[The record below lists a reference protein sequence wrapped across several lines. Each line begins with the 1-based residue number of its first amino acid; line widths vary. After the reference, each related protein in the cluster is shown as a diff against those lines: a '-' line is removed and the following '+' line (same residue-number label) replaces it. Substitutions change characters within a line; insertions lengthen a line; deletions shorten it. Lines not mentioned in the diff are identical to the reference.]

1 MLLHHRYARLEGWP
15 RVHALHPSF
24 DIFSHRSAKLVLNPI
39 RNRVMNARN
48 GSGGAMARQ
57 QVTIAVWLACGLMA
71 AMSSAAGAMPSP
83 LQVEGSVTIADAD
96 AGLIRLAQAAP
107 AQPAAPAPTADA
119 AAVDP
124 IGNVATLTGSATVTR
139 NSAATPLKLKDDV
152 FKNDV
157 LQTSANST
165 LGVTFNDETTF
176 HLTANA
182 RITVD
187 NYVYEDGGSK
197 NAALFNIARGTVAFV
212 ASAVARTGDMK
223 IETPTATLG
232 IRGTTGL
239 VDVPE
244 GAAAAGQNNVAI
256 KLYPDPDGRVGHID
270 VNGRDGTRLGSLSQG
285 ATGFAIRPGVGA
297 GMRFAAVPLAI
308 SPQQA
313 ARDRGIVQQVHAA
326 QAVGRQIVTQRR
338 ATQRNNPGR
347 QPGAPRPNALP
358 PRNAPPAQPRPPELQ
373 KQGRPGPIRP
383 ALPQRPAA
391 KKRPPQQRR

>member
-1 MLLHHRYARLEGWP
+1 
-15 RVHALHPSF
+15 
-24 DIFSHRSAKLVLNPI
+24 
-39 RNRVMNARN
+39 
-48 GSGGAMARQ
+48 
-57 QVTIAVWLACGLMA
+57 
-71 AMSSAAGAMPSP
+71 
-83 LQVEGSVTIADAD
+83 
-96 AGLIRLAQAAP
+96 
-107 AQPAAPAPTADA
+107 
-119 AAVDP
+119 
-124 IGNVATLTGSATVTR
+124 
-139 NSAATPLKLKDDV
+139 
-152 FKNDV
+152 
-157 LQTSANST
+157 
-165 LGVTFNDETTF
+165 
-176 HLTANA
+176 
-182 RITVD
+182 
-187 NYVYEDGGSK
+187 
-197 NAALFNIARGTVAFV
+197 
-212 ASAVARTGDMK
+212 MK

-285 ATGFAIRPGVGA
+285 ATGFAIRAGAGGGA

-338 ATQRNNPGR
+338 ATQRNNPAR

-358 PRNAPPAQPRPPELQ
+358 PRNAPPAQPRPPALQ

-391 KKRPPQQRR
+391 KKRPAQERR

>member
-1 MLLHHRYARLEGWP
+1 M
-15 RVHALHPSF
+15 
-24 DIFSHRSAKLVLNPI
+24 FSRRSAVLVLYPT
-39 RNRVMNARN
+39 RVMNARN

-57 QVTIAVWLACGLMA
+57 QVTIAAWLVCGLMA
-71 AMSSAAGAMPSP
+71 AMSSTAGAMPSP
-83 LQVEGSVTIADAD
+83 LQVEGSVTIASAD
-96 AGLIRLAQAAP
+96 AGLIRLAQATP
-107 AQPAAPAPTADA
+107 PQPAAPQAPAPAADA
-119 AAVDP
+119 ATVDP

-139 NSAATPLKLKDDV
+139 NSAATPLKLKDDI

-157 LQTSANST
+157 LQTAANSA
-165 LGVTFNDETTF
+165 LGITFNDETTF

-182 RITVD
+182 RIAVD

-285 ATGFAIRPGVGA
+285 ATGFAIRPGAGGGA

-358 PRNAPPAQPRPPELQ
+358 PRNAPPAQPRPPALQ

-391 KKRPPQQRR
+391 KKRPAQERR